1 MPNEFV
7 TGHKAWLWHTLG
19 ESSSVRK
26 KKSFGQYLQ
35 REGCSSKIASLERQL
50 ELMGLKSREEV
61 GSGRP
66 ISPPE
71 KVPKLTQPRY
81 VSEDVLVV
89 MRSC

>member
-1 MPNEFV
+1 MRHES
-7 TGHKAWLWHTLG
+7 KLAKIWLWHTLG

-26 KKSFGQYLQ
+26 KKSFGQCLQ
-35 REGCSSKIASLERQL
+35 REGCSSKRASLERQL

-61 GSGRP
+61 GSGRT

-81 VSEDVLVV
+81 VSEEVLVV
-89 MRSC
+89 MRYC